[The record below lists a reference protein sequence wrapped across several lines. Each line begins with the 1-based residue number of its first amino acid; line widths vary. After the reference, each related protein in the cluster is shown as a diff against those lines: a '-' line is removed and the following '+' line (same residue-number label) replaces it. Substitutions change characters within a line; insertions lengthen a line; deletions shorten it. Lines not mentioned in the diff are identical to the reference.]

1 MGHESEK
8 YKLNE
13 IVNDL
18 LSLSIYVAQDI
29 FRNMLIK
36 NGRVELGRNKFA
48 ECIKDKAYY
57 QVTLGFVA
65 D

>member
-36 NGRVELGRNKFA
+36 NGRVELGRNKFV

-57 QVTLGFVA
+57 QVRLGFVA